1 VRVSQN
7 SNRIFSDIVTD
18 LALTGDF
25 RRPPISRY

>member
-7 SNRIFSDIVTD
+7 SNRKLSDIATD

-25 RRPPISRY
+25 RRPPISR